1 MSEAF
6 VTVWGGDFNGGRRAM
21 GVAFRLALC
30 TLLASHAGSRTGVGM
45 SHASEQVPVPQP
57 DLAARLDAIH
67 AFLRLTSFF
76 VSRVTLGNAIEG
88 YARVHKLTP
97 LQAACEVEERLSE
110 SSLAPA
116 QLVGYAGQE

>member
-1 MSEAF
+1 
-6 VTVWGGDFNGGRRAM
+6 
-21 GVAFRLALC
+21 
-30 TLLASHAGSRTGVGM
+30 M